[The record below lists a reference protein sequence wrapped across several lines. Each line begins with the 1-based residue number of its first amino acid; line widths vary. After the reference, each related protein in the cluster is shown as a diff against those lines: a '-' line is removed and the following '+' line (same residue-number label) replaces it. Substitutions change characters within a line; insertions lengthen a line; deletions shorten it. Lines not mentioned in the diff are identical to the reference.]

1 MKKNI
6 SAAVALVLLLC
17 MTGSALA
24 ASAPVA
30 AEQKNIDGTEYIT
43 RVYTLPADADPAA
56 LVEDDFAQG
65 GYIFTHHTTVADE
78 VVTVE
83 RKSITE
89 TQSVETES
97 KALEGVLHKLPS
109 TIAYA
114 EDGWRGTLV
123 LDTGSIATEAAG
135 YITTSRT
142 ISTTQTYPTLMYQDP
157 SSIPQTALKD
167 GVSLPLT
174 GVSWTVTGT
183 SLAGDSLVPTE
194 YTATATYSKKVSG
207 QVATG
212 YVSTAIYTGEVSR
225 ESVSEITYTLTYM
238 GTAIPAPTPEPEPE
252 PLPWG
257 RILAGLMLLLA
268 LGGGVAAVLFI
279 RSQQGVAV
287 YNLVDDDYLCIGR
300 QRLEVTQPTIALDEF
315 GDTVQSRHFSFVL
328 DKPLTRKLFGRNLTV
343 TLGDITMTHRVKEA
357 EGKYRFNL
365 EMGVEL

>member
-6 SAAVALVLLLC
+6 SAAVAVVLLLC

-43 RVYTLPADADPAA
+43 KVYTLPADADPAA

-65 GYIFTHHTTVADE
+65 GYIFAHHTTVADE

-89 TQSVETES
+89 AQSVETES
-97 KALEGVLHKLPS
+97 KALENVLHKLPS
-109 TIAYA
+109 TIAYD

-123 LDTGSIATEAAG
+123 LDTGSIATEAVG
-135 YITTSRT
+135 YTTTSRT
-142 ISTTQTYPTLMYQDP
+142 ISTTQTYPTLI

-174 GVSWTVTGT
+174 NVSWTVTGT

-194 YTATATYSKKVSG
+194 YTATATYSKKVSS
-207 QVATG
+207 QIATG

-225 ESVSEITYTLTYM
+225 ESVTAITYTLTYM
-238 GTAIPAPTPEPEPE
+238 GTAIPESAPEPKPE

-257 RILAGLMLLLA
+257 RILAGLALLLA
-268 LGGGVAAVLFI
+268 LGGGIAAVLFI

-287 YNLVDDDYLCIGR
+287 YNLVGDDYLCIGR
-300 QRLEVTQPTIALDEF
+300 QRLEVTQPAIALDEF
-315 GDTVQSRHFSFVL
+315 GDMVQSRHFSFVL

-365 EMGVEL
+365 EMGAEL